1 MKLTAP
7 LLVLGVLVIEM
18 GRNGTLAG
26 GSAGLVGGVFF
37 KGEFLLFQLPLFWD
51 IQLEPHKIL

>member
-7 LLVLGVLVIEM
+7 LLVLVIEM
-18 GRNGTLAG
+18 DRNGTLAG
-26 GSAGLVGGVFF
+26 GSAGLEGGVFF